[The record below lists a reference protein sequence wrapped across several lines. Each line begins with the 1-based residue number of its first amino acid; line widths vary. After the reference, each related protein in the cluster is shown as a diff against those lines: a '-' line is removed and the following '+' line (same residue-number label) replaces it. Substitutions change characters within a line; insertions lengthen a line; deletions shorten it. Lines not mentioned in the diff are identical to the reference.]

1 MAATVMLRAMTKYIT
16 PIVVVLILIGL
27 GAFLFWP
34 ADDEEDH
41 DDDDRQPAA
50 AVSQTPAATATP
62 TADSGPAAVSG
73 ESQQLNA
80 AESTIAWSASKIL
93 SNFHTG
99 TVPLTSGSITRNEA
113 GDVVAAEFVADM
125 ANLTDDDGSAR
136 LETHLKSDDFFAV
149 EQHPT
154 ASFALTSATPTQWTG
169 GLTIRGI
176 TNDVSFPVTLTSTEE
191 STTVAADL
199 TFDRTRWDITFD
211 SGSVFLT
218 LGDKA
223 IIDDVELRL
232 KLVLEYL
239 YKRNIYFNIY

>member
-1 MAATVMLRAMTKYIT
+1 MAAVMLRAMTKFLT

-34 ADDEEDH
+34 ADD
-41 DDDDRQPAA
+41 DDDRQPATV
-50 AVSQTPAATATP
+50 VSQTPAATAMP
-62 TADSGPAAVSG
+62 TADLGPEAVSG
-73 ESQQLNA
+73 EVQELNV
-80 AESTIAWSASKIL
+80 AESSIAWSASKIL

-113 GDVVAAEFVADM
+113 GEVAAAEFVADLV
-125 ANLTDDDGSAR
+125 NLADDDGSER

-149 EQHPT
+149 DQHPT
-154 ASFALTSATPTQWTG
+154 ATLTLTSATPTQWKG
-169 GLTIRGI
+169 GLTIRDI
-176 TNDVSFPVTLTSTEE
+176 TNEVSFPVTLTSTEE

-211 SGSVFLT
+211 SGSVFTT

-223 IIDDVELRL
+223 IKDDVELSL
-232 KLVLEYL
+232 KLVLE
-239 YKRNIYFNIY
+239 

>member
-1 MAATVMLRAMTKYIT
+1 MLRAMTKFLT

-41 DDDDRQPAA
+41 DDHEQPTV
-50 AVSQTPAATATP
+50 AVSQAPAATATP
-62 TADSGPAAVSG
+62 TADPGPAAVSG
-73 ESQQLNA
+73 EVQELNV
-80 AESTIAWSASKIL
+80 AESSIAWSASKIL

-113 GDVVAAEFVADM
+113 GEVVAAEFVADM

-136 LETHLKSDDFFAV
+136 LETHLKSDDFFAAD
-149 EQHPT
+149 EHPT
-154 ASFALTSATPTQWTG
+154 ATFALTNATPTQWTG

-176 TNDVSFPVTLTSTEE
+176 TNEVSFPVTLTSTEQ
-191 STTVAADL
+191 STTVTADL

-211 SGSVFLT
+211 SGSVFQT

-223 IIDDVELRL
+223 IKDDVELNL
-232 KLVLEYL
+232 ELVLE
-239 YKRNIYFNIY
+239 